1 MPAVCPKVRAM
12 GPRLLLTWAALLLY
26 VQLADTISPKK
37 TKSCEKDDHALAKW
51 TSLRYAVITVIT
63 LYRVNLI
70 YKKPNVYS
78 EEPYGHKEFAQKISD
93 GKEKNAANAV
103 AAFFI
108 SGCLFV
114 LTEGMGLA
122 IYFSASAAMD
132 NFTIF
137 FIKDESFCKT
147 TSAVALYTMA
157 LVTFLPNVML
167 GFYLQPILFNGKS
180 GTPNGLLSQFGF
192 VIITVVITFC
202 SFIVR
207 LEAVYK
213 TQYIE
218 AVDSVLGSI
227 GCSLLVA
234 IIVPPMVDAI
244 QAAMLVTAGI
254 HQKHTAAR
262 EPLAEKEN
270 YKLMA
275 F

>member
-1 MPAVCPKVRAM
+1 M
-12 GPRLLLTWAALLLY
+12 GFRLLLMWAALLLY
-26 VQLADTISPKK
+26 VQLAETTNTTSLGNSKGED
-37 TKSCEKDDHALAKW
+37 CEKEDRRLAKW
-51 TSLRYAVITVIT
+51 TSLRYAVLGAIT
-63 LYRVNLI
+63 LYRVYTI
-70 YKKPNVYS
+70 YDNPKDYALP
-78 EEPYGHKEFAQKISD
+78 PHGHKGFVDKINK
-93 GKEKNAANAV
+93 GKEGVKGNNV
-103 AAFFI
+103 TAFFI

-122 IYFSASAAMD
+122 IYFSVSAAMD